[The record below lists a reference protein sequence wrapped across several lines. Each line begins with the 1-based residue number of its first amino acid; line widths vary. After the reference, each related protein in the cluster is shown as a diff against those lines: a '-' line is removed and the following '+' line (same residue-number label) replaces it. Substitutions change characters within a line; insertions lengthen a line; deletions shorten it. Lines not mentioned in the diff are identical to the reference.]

1 MKTLLV
7 SMAGAVLTFAIFIG
21 GCNQQSRTVAIAYAL
36 GGKGDL
42 SYNDAALK
50 GVQAIEKRGIKVREF
65 EPSSLDDYS
74 KGLEILSQGNPRII
88 FCVGYLYEDA
98 VMRIAK
104 DHLQTQYVVLDG
116 SAAAAPNVSSI
127 KFNAEEGSFL
137 AGAVAGKCT
146 QTGIVA
152 FVGGAN
158 IPIINEFLR
167 GFTAGAKWVNPAVQV
182 ESFYVGTGGAGF
194 TDPVKGREVA
204 LSVID
209 RHADVVYHAAGSS
222 GNGVI
227 KAAQERKIFAIG
239 VDVDQ
244 SHVAPGTVLTSMMKN
259 FDIAMLHALDRLDAG
274 EAVGGQ
280 NTVLGLADGAVSLA
294 PIDSVVKGRVA
305 SVVDDAIKHLK
316 ASKPKP

>member
-1 MKTLLV
+1 MKASLLCIVGLASLLGTLL
-7 SMAGAVLTFAIFIG
+7 GA
-21 GCNQQSRTVAIAYAL
+21 CHQQPPNVAIAYAL

-50 GVQAIEKRGIKVREF
+50 GLDAIRKRGLSVREF

-74 KGLEILSQGNPRII
+74 KGLEILSQSNPRVI
-88 FCVGYLYEDA
+88 FCVGYLYDDA
-98 VMRIAK
+98 VVRISR
-104 DHLQTQYVVLDG
+104 DHRQTQYIVLDG
-116 SAAAAPNVSSI
+116 AAAAQPNVSSI
-127 KFNAEEGSFL
+127 KFNATEGSFL

-146 QTGIVA
+146 QSGIVA

-158 IPIINEFLR
+158 IPIINEFLT
-167 GFTAGAKWVNPAVQV
+167 GFSAGAKWVRPDIDVQA
-182 ESFYVGTGGAGF
+182 FYVGTGGAGF

-227 KAAQERKIFAIG
+227 KAAQERNIFAIG

-259 FDIAMLHALDRLDAG
+259 FDVAMIYALDRLDAG
-274 EAVGGQ
+274 QNLGGT
-280 NTVLGLADGAVSLA
+280 NTLLGISEGAVSLA
-294 PIDSVVKGRVA
+294 PIKDTVRDRV
-305 SVVDDAIKHLK
+305 SGLVDNATVYLK
-316 ASKPKP
+316 SLKSTP